1 MAGSRL
7 GRLAE
12 HLVGSRR
19 QSSELLLREGAA
31 SELRLDG
38 AASQAAAAEQA
49 PEEPRA
55 LTLEQ
60 KRELYHRGF
69 VILRSIVPPDV
80 MCDAHTCHSLRLRCS
95 RHAHYTDN
103 ALCRSAA
110 PV

>member
-1 MAGSRL
+1 MASSRL

-19 QSSELLLREGAA
+19 QS
-31 SELRLDG
+31 ELRLDG
-38 AASQAAAAEQA
+38 AASQAAAAEQ
-49 PEEPRA
+49 EPRA